1 MVTKSIPVT
10 PRPRPCASCPYRRA
24 VASGIWHEDE
34 YAKLPRYDDETHA
47 QPTAL
52 FLCHSE
58 GVAGTHACSGWL
70 GHSDPSRLLAVRLGV
85 VSGDVDPSC
94 MDYTT
99 DVELFSSGAEA
110 AEHGRRD
117 ILRPSVRA
125 AESIDKIVRTR
136 KAAGD
141 PVRFD

>member
-1 MVTKSIPVT
+1 MTENSPVT

-34 YAKLPRYDDETHA
+34 YAKLPRYDEDTSA
-47 QPTAL
+47 QPAAM
-52 FLCHSE
+52 FMCHQE
-58 GVAGTHACSGWL
+58 GQRGAHACSGWL
-70 GHSDPSRLLAVRLGV
+70 GHSDPSRLLAVRIGV
-85 VSGDVDPSC
+85 ISGDVDPSC

-110 AEHGRRD
+110 AEHGRRE
-117 ILRPSVRA
+117 IRWPSAKA

-136 KAAGD
+136 DAAGD
-141 PVRFD
+141 PVTFD